1 MEQNFKLTIP
11 EPCNESWDAMTPK
24 DNGRFCMNC
33 SKTVIDFTTML
44 PEEVQHFFIQNQNTN
59 ICGRFKNSQLET
71 ITIQIPS
78 RVLYTQT
85 NYTKMFLLALFIA
98 MGTTLFSC
106 QDKEGNKN
114 RIGKIEIVDN
124 KGQNQEE
131 SETTSWC
138 YGHQIESKKEKTK
151 KTSSGFTVGMLLPV
165 NPIETGSF
173 NYDIIYNSTDL
184 DILPVPE
191 KGMENFL
198 DFFTKN
204 YIIPKTEK
212 GFKGKYSI
220 IFVIEK
226 DGSLSNFNITK
237 NTPKEIGEEAI
248 RVLKTTPNWVPGKL
262 KDKIVRS
269 TYVLPITIK

>member
-1 MEQNFKLTIP
+1 MEQKFKLTIP

-44 PEEVQHFFIQNQNTN
+44 PEEVQHFFIQNQNER

-71 ITIQIPS
+71 MTIQIPS

-106 QDKEGNKN
+106 QDKDGNKN

-138 YGHQIESKKEKTK
+138 YGHEIESKKREKHVEK
-151 KTSSGFTVGMLLPV
+151 PIGRFT
-165 NPIETGSF
+165 TGAIMMHEEPLS
-173 NYDIIYNSTDL
+173 YDIIYNSTDL

-226 DGSLSNFNITK
+226 DGSLSNFNIVK